1 MSDPRYAHKYIE
13 SRAGLCQRIVG
24 TGLCGLPES
33 DVVHTRWKSKV
44 NETIENSIDYIREL
58 EAELAR
64 YKAIIDRYAKHDSL
78 CQMMD
83 GRITIEYRT
92 CTCGFD
98 EALKEI

>member
-1 MSDPRYAHKYIE
+1 LDRHY
-13 SRAGLCQRIVG
+13 GLHWCYK
-24 TGLCGLPES
+24 C
-33 DVVHTRWKSKV
+33 D
-44 NETIENSIDYIREL
+44 IDITDWQQDRIREL

-64 YKAIIDRYAKHDSL
+64 YKAIIDRYAEHDSL

-98 EALKEI
+98 EALKEQK